1 MKMLSMDLR
10 KRILAAYD
18 KGQGTRDDIATR
30 FCVSLGMVK
39 KLIQQ
44 RRHTGNIAPRYDRC
58 GRKPILLAE
67 HRKSAKALLHN
78 KPDLTLEELRKE
90 LQVSCSLTAIH
101 YMLADMGLT
110 YKKRRSEP
118 ANKTA
123 QTSRRR
129 AATGGAGK
137 AASNPKGLSS

>member
-1 MKMLSMDLR
+1 MKTLSMDLR

-18 KGQGTRDDIATR
+18 KGQGTRDDIANR

-58 GRKPILLAE
+58 GRKPMLLAE
-67 HRKSAKALLHN
+67 HRKSAKSLLQN

-90 LQVSCSLTAIH
+90 LQVPCSLVAIH
-101 YMLADMGLT
+101 YMLQDMGLT
-110 YKKRRSEP
+110 YKKRHSAP

-123 QTSRRR
+123 KTWRGR
-129 AATGGAGK
+129 AATGAANKG
-137 AASNPKGLSS
+137 ASNPKGLSS